1 MTQTWKD
8 HITCLTHCPVC
19 EKKMVASEPRIFS
32 TFDSQ
37 PICMNCKKKEEER
50 EDYPE
55 ASQALIGRFMSDSE
69 LTYGVDPEAFCYHH
83 FYPFTC

>member
-1 MTQTWKD
+1 MTQNWRD

-19 EKKMVASEPRIFS
+19 DKKLGASDPRIFS

-37 PICMNCKKKEEER
+37 PICMDCKKSEEQR
-50 EDYPE
+50 GDYAE
-55 ASQALIGRFMSDSE
+55 ASQALIGRFMSDAE

>member
-1 MTQTWKD
+1 MGAT
-8 HITCLTHCPVC
+8 
-19 EKKMVASEPRIFS
+19 EPRIFS

-37 PICMNCKKKEEER
+37 PICMDCKKQEEQR
-50 EDYPE
+50 DDCPA
-55 ASQALIGRFMSDSE
+55 ASQALIGRFMGDSE